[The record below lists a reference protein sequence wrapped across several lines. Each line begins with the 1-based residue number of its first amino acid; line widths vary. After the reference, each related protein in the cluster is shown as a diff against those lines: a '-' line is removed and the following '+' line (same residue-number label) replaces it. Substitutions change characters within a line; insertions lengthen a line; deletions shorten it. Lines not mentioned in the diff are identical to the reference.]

1 MNRADNINPIPKLIK
16 IKQVIGY
23 MRHKNFQ
30 VNVIPSNQTKVKY
43 IRRIIPKLIKAE
55 TFFEKRNKYL
65 ETLILLKIFA
75 LPINAFMPSF
85 VDSVK

>member
-1 MNRADNINPIPKLIK
+1 MNRADNINPIPKFIK

-30 VNVIPSNQTKVKY
+30 VNAIPSNHTKAKY
-43 IRRIIPKLIKAE
+43 IRRMIPKLIKAE
-55 TFFEKRNKYL
+55 TFFENKNKYL

-75 LPINAFMPSF
+75 LLIKAFIPSF